1 MLGIEIDYI
10 KRNKSMTVLLLYV
23 PKPFNYLLCVN
34 SLIYVQK
41 FSQIII
47 DSMKELLF
55 LVFQIYL
62 SRIN

>member
-1 MLGIEIDYI
+1 MLGPVNFPKLKGIEIDYI

-23 PKPFNYLLCVN
+23 AKPFNYLLCVS

-47 DSMKELLF
+47 GSMKELL
-55 LVFQIYL
+55 
-62 SRIN
+62 S